1 MNMWQKLRVLPF
13 VWRNML
19 PILDAATLA
28 LQARE
33 HLERQDRWATS
44 CAQLLQEQQNTIKQL
59 NQMTAEDALLLLA
72 FSRWCTA
79 RGCPPSMA
87 ELASMI
93 SQESPTCH

>member
-1 MNMWQKLRVLPF
+1 MNVWQKLRMLPF

-28 LQARE
+28 LQTRE

-59 NQMTAEDALLLLA
+59 NQMNTENALLLA
-72 FSRWCTA
+72 FCRWCTA
-79 RGCPPSMA
+79 RGCLPSMA
-87 ELASMI
+87 ELESMI